1 MKKTFTLIAS
11 MFIGVLA
18 FASTIVTFQV
28 DVTNY
33 VAGGVTIGPTGIR
46 IAGNFSGNNASANGG
61 PMADNSPSAA
71 TSAMTDIGNNIWQI
85 VVTFPTAG
93 GNLSYKFVDGNWGTS
108 EGLDP
113 MSSIVSGGC
122 GVADGNGFILRTYVI
137 PSVATTV
144 RYCWDKC
151 LYACNGSGASLTE
164 GSISNLVVSPNPA
177 TDLATFAFE
186 TTEKNATVTLF
197 DLSGKAVVEQT
208 AVIDASNQIEV
219 NMANLMA
226 GYYIYSVKAGNDVI
240 IGKLM
245 KK

>member
-1 MKKTFTLIAS
+1 MKKIFTLISICFVGAVA
-11 MFIGVLA
+11 IA
-18 FASTIVTFQV
+18 QADVTFQV

-33 VAGGVTIGPTGIR
+33 VGGVPIDATGLR
-46 IAGNFSGNNASANGG
+46 IAGNFSANSGTANGG
-61 PMADNSPSAA
+61 PMGDFSPSIAS
-71 TSAMTDIGNNIWQI
+71 SAMTDIGNNIWEI
-85 VVTFPTAG
+85 VVTFPAAG
-93 GNLSYKFVDGNWGTS
+93 GNLSYKFVNGNWGMS
-108 EGLDP
+108 EGTDP
-113 MSSIVSGGC
+113 MSTIVSGGC

-137 PSVATTV
+137 PTVATTV

-164 GSISNLVVSPNPA
+164 GTITNLVVSPNPA

-208 AVIDASNQIEV
+208 AVIGASNQIEV

-226 GYYIYSVKAGNDVI
+226 GYYIYSVKAGDNIVT
-240 IGKLM
+240 GKLM

>member
-1 MKKTFTLIAS
+1 M
-11 MFIGVLA
+11 A

-33 VAGGVTIGPTGIR
+33 VAGGVAIDGSGIR

-61 PMADNSPSAA
+61 PMADNSPSTA

-93 GNLSYKFVDGNWGTS
+93 GNLSYKFVNGNWGMS
-108 EGLDP
+108 EGTDP
-113 MSSIVSGGC
+113 MSTIVSGGC

-137 PSVATTV
+137 PTVGTTV

-164 GSISNLVVSPNPA
+164 GTITNLVVSPNPA

-208 AVIDASNQIEV
+208 AVIGASNQIEV

-226 GYYIYSVKAGNDVI
+226 GYYIYSVKAGDNIVN
-240 IGKLM
+240 GKLM